1 MTVQPKTRTRARP
14 LSGSSPPTPE
24 VDAPEDA
31 SKTHRRRQK
40 RIDGK
45 RGVVLDAALRL
56 FSRLGH
62 QGTTLEQ
69 IANDADLSKTN
80 VLYYFRNKDEIYRA
94 VIQGVIGRWL
104 EPLGE
109 LRAGVEPEAAIT
121 RYVRSKLE
129 FSRDHPEAS
138 RLFCTEIVRGAPLI
152 QAELSAGLKTAVD
165 EKAKLLSRWKRSGK
179 IAAVDPRHLIFS
191 IWAVTQHYADFAVQ
205 VEALTGRTL
214 QDPAFF
220 EDTVAAVTRIILS
233 GVLPGATEPRN
244 AVPRPES

>member
-1 MTVQPKTRTRARP
+1 MTESSSRTR
-14 LSGSSPPTPE
+14 
-24 VDAPEDA
+24 
-31 SKTHRRRQK
+31 RRRQK
-40 RIDGK
+40 RIDDK
-45 RGVVLDAALRL
+45 RGAVLEAALRL

-94 VIQGVIGRWL
+94 VIRGVIGRWL
-104 EPLGE
+104 EPLDE

-152 QAELSAGLKTAVD
+152 QAELSAELKAAVD
-165 EKAKLLSRWKRSGK
+165 EKAELLSRWRRSGT
-179 IAAVDPRHLIFS
+179 IAAVDPHHLIFS

-220 EDTVAAVTRIILS
+220 DDTLAALTRIILS
-233 GVLPGATEPRN
+233 GVLPGGAEAGTT
-244 AVPRPES
+244 VPRPVS